1 MLVLAAA
8 WLGGCATTSPKMPP
22 PPPPP
27 PAAVLEAAP
36 TGMTRLYLLRPGFND
51 AARRESPTLL
61 IDGRAVLDIGDMSY
75 SSLVLA
81 PGRHELALRPGPF
94 DARSW
99 AARISFSAA
108 PNDILFLAVLKE
120 FEPAG
125 SGNGRVAG
133 ASPGPQPAVPAAASP
148 GHSVRAGG
156 VTFEFMRQVDAMPL
170 LPGLVFIR
178 PGADRPGT
186 LP

>member
-1 MLVLAAA
+1 
-8 WLGGCATTSPKMPP
+8 MPP

-36 TGMTRLYLLRPGFND
+36 SGMTRLYLLRPGFND
-51 AARRESPTLL
+51 ASRRESPSLL
-61 IDGRAVLDIGDMSY
+61 IDGQAILDIAHKSY

-81 PGRHELALRPGPF
+81 PGRHELTLRPGTF

-99 AARISFSAA
+99 AARISFRVA

-120 FEPAG
+120 FDPATG
-125 SGNGRVAG
+125 TSGAFG
-133 ASPGPQPAVPAAASP
+133 QQAAAPVIAAAGQSAR
-148 GHSVRAGG
+148 SGG

-170 LPGLVFIR
+170 LPELVFIR
-178 PGADRPGT
+178 PGTSHPGARP
-186 LP
+186 